1 MNHQNSKK
9 KLNCS
14 SKHRKALV
22 RNQAIHFF
30 KNRILKTTIAR
41 IKEVRKVVE
50 KVVTIAKHGKDFNK
64 IRKVMKI
71 LPYDKTIIDKIFLEI
86 APKYTDRPGGYTK
99 IYLFHRRISDTAN
112 VGQLAWVE
120 EKLKLNEP
128 SISDEIVV
136 KKTTKKTK
144 VKEETKSL

>member
-30 KNRILKTTIAR
+30 KNGILKTTIAR

-86 APKYTDRPGGYTK
+86 APKYTDRPGGYTR